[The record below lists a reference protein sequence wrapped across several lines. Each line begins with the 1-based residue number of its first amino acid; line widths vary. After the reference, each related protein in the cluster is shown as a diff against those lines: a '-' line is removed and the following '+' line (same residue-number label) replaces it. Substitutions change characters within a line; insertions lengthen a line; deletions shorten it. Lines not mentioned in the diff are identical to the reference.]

1 MKNLATICA
10 IAAFLA
16 VGIVAALPNT
26 AGAASPAATVSYVQN
41 VASNTLAAAKA
52 YTEAHVPEIDLTPYA
67 KKNDLPLRVDCA
79 TNVVWREFVSNGFFF
94 VVAYTNTPSAGA
106 TP

>member
-1 MKNLATICA
+1 MNRIAFIVIGGLC
-10 IAAFLA
+10 AAFVMSRGLC
-16 VGIVAALPNT
+16 AAH
-26 AGAASPAATVSYVQN
+26 AQSPAATVSYVQN

-67 KKNDLPLRVDCA
+67 KTNVLPFRVDCA
-79 TNVVWREFVSNGFFF
+79 TNVVWREVVSNGYFF